1 MSRPVARCA
10 VLVVLVAC
18 GGAAAPA
25 PDIDHSLVDTGQVC
39 LSASVDPGAA
49 GAGTFAEDA
58 PVYVSFDA
66 IGVCL
71 SSSCT
76 RDPLATCEVTRV
88 GDGIAVTSLAS
99 WTDTSPSAE
108 ACTADCGLLRASCQL
123 GALPAGSYTVRYDG
137 QELTLM
143 VPSQLAAA
151 PCLTAAD

>member
-76 RDPLATCEVTRV
+76 RDPLASNRQLPATDRATRRPRFV
-88 GDGIAVTSLAS
+88 HDLPGAASLAPLQ
-99 WTDTSPSAE
+99 DRQP
-108 ACTADCGLLRASCQL
+108 CGL
-123 GALPAGSYTVRYDG
+123 
-137 QELTLM
+137 
-143 VPSQLAAA
+143 A
-151 PCLTAAD
+151 PGGP